1 MKFEIFCFQFLLTVH
16 YFFFFFSLP
25 DLSLFVIVVPL
36 VFNVEV
42 SNLEE
47 LNAPVKE
54 VIELRQE
61 RVWLSR
67 MVEPSGMESERA
79 EEW

>member
-1 MKFEIFCFQFLLTVH
+1 MFPIFIDRSLFL
-16 YFFFFFSLP
+16 FFFSLP